1 MSQRVVAH
9 GYLDSM
15 STYGVCLLCCPVG
28 QATGETTAV
37 GMATAEGAIP
47 DEKKAK
53 KEEKAREKELKKLK
67 AAQKAEAA
75 KAPTQP
81 SKKAEQKA
89 KKAAAAAAEDEADSV
104 DPPTPVGE
112 KKKLAPEMAKTY
124 NPSAVEAS

>member
-1 MSQRVVAH
+1 MSQHVVTH
-9 GYLDSM
+9 EYLDDM
-15 STYGVCLLCCPVG
+15 STYGICRLCCPVG
-28 QATGETTAV
+28 QATGETTV
-37 GMATAEGAIP
+37 GMATAEGAIL

-81 SKKAEQKA
+81 SKKADQKA
-89 KKAAAAAAEDEADSV
+89 KKAAAAAEDEADSV
-104 DPPTPVGE
+104 DPPTPVGQ

>member
-1 MSQRVVAH
+1 MSQHVVSH
-9 GYLDSM
+9 GFLADM
-15 STYGVCLLCCPVG
+15 STYGICLLCCPVG
-28 QATGETTAV
+28 RATGETAV
-37 GMATAEGAIP
+37 GMATAEGAIS

-81 SKKAEQKA
+81 SKKADQKA

-104 DPPTPVGE
+104 DPPTPVGQ

>member
-1 MSQRVVAH
+1 MSQHVVSH
-9 GYLDSM
+9 GYLDGM
-15 STYGVCLLCCPVG
+15 STYGICLLCCPVG
-28 QATGETTAV
+28 QATGETTG
-37 GMATAEGAIP
+37 GMATAEGAIS

-81 SKKAEQKA
+81 SKKADQKA
-89 KKAAAAAAEDEADSV
+89 KKAAAAAEDEADSV
-104 DPPTPVGE
+104 DPPTPAGQ

>member
-1 MSQRVVAH
+1 MSQHVFTH
-9 GYLDSM
+9 GYLDDM
-15 STYGVCLLCCPVG
+15 STYGICLLCCPVG
-28 QATGETTAV
+28 QSTGETPV

-89 KKAAAAAAEDEADSV
+89 KKAAAAAEDEADSV
-104 DPPTPVGE
+104 DPPTPVGQ